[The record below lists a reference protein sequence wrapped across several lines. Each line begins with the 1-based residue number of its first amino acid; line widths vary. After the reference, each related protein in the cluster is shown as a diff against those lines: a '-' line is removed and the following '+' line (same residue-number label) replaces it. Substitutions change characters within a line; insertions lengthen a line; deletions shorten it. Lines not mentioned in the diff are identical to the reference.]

1 MNGMTTVL
9 RGLWAVA
16 MLGALSAMY
25 LLVFDI
31 LRADSA
37 ERQAQCSAVAIA
49 VTVVPYCLARAAEE
63 VARKR
68 G

>member
-16 MLGALSAMY
+16 IVGALFALY
-25 LLVFDI
+25 LILFDI

-63 VARKR
+63 VTRKR